1 MEDGLVTLAI
11 HLGCLVAVL
20 VSCHKRIGRL
30 LREDRHARR
39 FRDRPGRSVD
49 KVAVLD
55 MRVLRTAAVPV
66 LIGAMLGQRYGDWA
80 TGLVPLSVLLLV
92 NGVILFLPTLLPQAN
107 KDSRSMSMLDSILIG
122 VGAAIGSVPGLSR
135 TGCAISA
142 ALIRGVDRYHVLDFA
157 LLLTI
162 PALLIVAVF
171 DLIAVIGAKMAVTA
185 MGLLIYVSIAALAFA
200 CGYAGIV
207 IMRYL
212 SSKDALLSFC
222 YYSWGMALFTFVLY
236 LMI

>member
-1 MEDGLVTLAI
+1 M
-11 HLGCLVAVL
+11 
-20 VSCHKRIGRL
+20 
-30 LREDRHARR
+30 
-39 FRDRPGRSVD
+39 
-49 KVAVLD
+49 
-55 MRVLRTAAVPV
+55 
-66 LIGAMLGQRYGDWA
+66 
-80 TGLVPLSVLLLV
+80 
-92 NGVILFLPTLLPQAN
+92 
-107 KDSRSMSMLDSILIG
+107 
-122 VGAAIGSVPGLSR
+122 
-135 TGCAISA
+135 
-142 ALIRGVDRYHVLDFA
+142 DRYHVLDFA